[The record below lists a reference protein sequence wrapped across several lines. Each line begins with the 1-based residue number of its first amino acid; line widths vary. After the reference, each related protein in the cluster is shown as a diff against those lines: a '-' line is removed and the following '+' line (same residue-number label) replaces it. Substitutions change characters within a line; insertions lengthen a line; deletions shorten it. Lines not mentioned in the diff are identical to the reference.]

1 MRSFIE
7 GGVVYRLREE
17 TGDLYRGLHLV
28 ESNVPS
34 VSAARDRI
42 RAAALSEDIKI
53 CVEPYT
59 EEVSLQQV
67 ILALRESKEFKA
79 TSTIC
84 EQLHR
89 LAESKIFFPSRT
101 LIELRLRG
109 GPSAE
114 FALRDGSVVTL
125 SRQLAEKL
133 CESIDQNSAE
143 TILAMTENTDAF
155 IHHTRTILEDNGNT
169 EHPSQD
175 SN

>member
-1 MRSFIE
+1 MKSFIE

-89 LAESKIFFPSRT
+89 LAGSKIFFPSRT
-101 LIELRLRG
+101 LIELRMQG
-109 GPSAE
+109 GSSAE
-114 FALRDGSVVTL
+114 FTLRDGSVVAL

-143 TILAMTENTDAF
+143 TIMAMTENTDAF
-155 IHHTRTILEDNGNT
+155 IHHTRIILEDNGNT